1 MPEDTARTGPC
12 RKKGTEGIKSFQK
25 GTEGI
30 KSFVQND
37 LIPSVPFFH
46 LPNHPRRK
54 SISCRTFG
62 EGCVLCG

>member
-12 RKKGTEGIKSFQK
+12 LKKGTEGIKSFLHK
-25 GTEGI
+25 RL
-30 KSFVQND
+30 N
-37 LIPSVPFFH
+37 LPSVPFFH